1 MITYLIGFRHALDF
15 ASIFK
20 KAHGALARRLCPIS
34 RMMYEFM
41 RSGADNKA
49 SVSGLAVNICEK
61 VPPLRELCWDP
72 DLGLPVSLR
81 RGTSFSVELGV
92 HGGSFYSLT
101 VVRLSSA

>member
-34 RMMYEFM
+34 RMMNEFM
-41 RSGADNKA
+41 CSGADNKA

-61 VPPLRELCWDP
+61 VPPPEGTV
-72 DLGLPVSLR
+72 LGP
-81 RGTSFSVELGV
+81 
-92 HGGSFYSLT
+92 
-101 VVRLSSA
+101 